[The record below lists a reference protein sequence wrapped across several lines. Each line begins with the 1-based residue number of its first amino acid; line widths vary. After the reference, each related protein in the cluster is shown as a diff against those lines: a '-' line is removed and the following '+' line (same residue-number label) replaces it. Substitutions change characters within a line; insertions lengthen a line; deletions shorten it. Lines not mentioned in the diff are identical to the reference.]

1 MKRRKILTLTL
12 TAVMLLGLDGCSHAS
27 LPPDTSPTET
37 EEVLMLQTAAPPGI
51 HENTQASPHTVP
63 EQTEAEEHSEQQ
75 ILQETALTA
84 EEAAQ
89 TAAAEPA
96 VTEPPRTEP
105 PATEPPQPTATE
117 PAATQ
122 PRQTAPPE
130 TESSDMDPSAEDI
143 PAETAPAETPCETS
157 PAESPPAAEWI
168 DTDTLEAYGRE
179 YAAGYGYWGNPNTGF
194 ATNAGY
200 YPPSRV
206 TIKTMEDGYQKVRE
220 LVDTQYANDVA
231 AGRPVTAIV
240 DGVEMHRK
248 INITIQR
255 TDDPNI
261 FILYCFY
268 GGD

>member
-1 MKRRKILTLTL
+1 MTKRKILNLTL
-12 TAVMLLGLDGCSHAS
+12 GAILLLSLVGCNQLEPVLDTEPTATEASDALENTVPPETNGLTEGTQ
-27 LPPDTSPTET
+27 PPDTAVVPPTE
-37 EEVLMLQTAAPPGI
+37 I
-51 HENTQASPHTVP
+51 
-63 EQTEAEEHSEQQ
+63 TEAVENQGKQ
-75 ILQETALTA
+75 QETALTA

-89 TAAAEPA
+89 PAAAGSV

-105 PATEPPQPTATE
+105 PATELPQPTATE

-130 TESSDMDPSAEDI
+130 TEPVVEEI
-143 PAETAPAETPCETS
+143 PAETA

-168 DTDTLEAYGRE
+168 DTDALEAYGRE

-240 DGVEMHRK
+240 DGVEVHRK